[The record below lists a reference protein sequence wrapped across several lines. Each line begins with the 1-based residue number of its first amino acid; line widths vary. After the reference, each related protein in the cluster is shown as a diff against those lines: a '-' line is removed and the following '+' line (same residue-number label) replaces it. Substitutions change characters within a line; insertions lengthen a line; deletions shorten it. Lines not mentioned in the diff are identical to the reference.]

1 MHVAQSRLLDALS
14 SAGEVLVLLDV
25 VEGSTYWSMIFGLDR
40 RTMRVMR
47 VSASRG
53 KGHIMLGL
61 AELPQHIVD
70 EAVSWALDH
79 SRRIPSR

>member
-14 SAGEVLVLLDV
+14 STGEVLVLLDV
-25 VEGSTYWSMIFGLDR
+25 VEGSTYWSMIFGLHP
-40 RTMRVMR
+40 RTLKVLR

-53 KGHIMLGL
+53 NGHIMLGIT
-61 AELPQHIVD
+61 ELPQHIVD